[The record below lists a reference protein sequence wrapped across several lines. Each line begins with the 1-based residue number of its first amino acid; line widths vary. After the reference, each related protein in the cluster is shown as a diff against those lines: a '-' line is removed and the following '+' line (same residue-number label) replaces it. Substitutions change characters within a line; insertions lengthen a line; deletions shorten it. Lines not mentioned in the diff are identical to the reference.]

1 MQAQVVRV
9 IGGFQAYAPGA
20 GREVVAF
27 GESPEDAVQRLA
39 EAVRRSFR
47 LQALVE
53 QSKESVP

>member
-53 QSKESVP
+53 